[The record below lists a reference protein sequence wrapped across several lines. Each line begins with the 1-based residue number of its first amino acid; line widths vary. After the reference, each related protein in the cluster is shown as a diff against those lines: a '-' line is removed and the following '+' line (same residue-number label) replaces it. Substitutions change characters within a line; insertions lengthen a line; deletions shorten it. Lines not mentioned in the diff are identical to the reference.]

1 MQTKQLSLSTARW
14 IALTM
19 YFTGLVTY
27 PLVGVLVKLPPP
39 ASPDLLRVLPMIL
52 LAVGVADY
60 IASLVIEGIVLAQA
74 KRTKNPSGAATA
86 AIITAACGE
95 SLAVFGLVLT
105 FLGAGNWGMP
115 LYALCF
121 VHGVHLM
128 IRWPGFERVASGE
141 TYDSE
146 Q

>member
-14 IALTM
+14 IALAM

-27 PLVGVLVKLPPP
+27 PFVGALAKTTPSVP
-39 ASPDLLRVLPMIL
+39 ADVLRVLPMIL
-52 LAVGVADY
+52 LGAGLADY
-60 IASLVIEGIVLAQA
+60 IASLVIEGMILAQA
-74 KRTKNPSGAATA
+74 KRTKNPKAVATA

-95 SLAVFGLVLT
+95 GLAVFGLVLT
-105 FLGAGNWGMP
+105 FLGAGNWGVA

-128 IRWPGFERVASGE
+128 IRWPSFARVASGE

-146 Q
+146 

>member
-14 IALTM
+14 IALAM

-27 PLVGVLVKLPPP
+27 PFVGAFVKTTPSLP
-39 ASPDLLRVLPMIL
+39 AEAMRVLPMIL
-52 LAVGVADY
+52 LVAGVADY
-60 IASLVIEGIVLAQA
+60 IASLVIEGMVLVQA
-74 KRTKNPSGAATA
+74 KRTKNPKAVATA

-95 SLAVFGLVLT
+95 GLAVFGLVLT
-105 FLGAGNWGMP
+105 FLGAGSWGVA

-128 IRWPGFERVASGE
+128 IRWPNFEQVAAGDE
-141 TYDSE
+141 L
-146 Q
+146 

>member
-14 IALTM
+14 IALAM

-27 PLVGVLVKLPPP
+27 PFVGALAKPAPS
-39 ASPDLLRVLPMIL
+39 ASPELLRVLPMIL
-52 LAVGVADY
+52 LVAGVADY
-60 IASLVIEGIVLAQA
+60 IASLVIEGMLLAQA
-74 KRTKNPSGAATA
+74 KKTKNPSGVATA

-95 SLAVFGLVLT
+95 GLAVFGLVLT
-105 FLGAGNWGMP
+105 FLGAGSWGVA

-128 IRWPGFERVASGE
+128 IRWPTFERVASGE
-141 TYDSE
+141 TE
-146 Q
+146 T

>member
-14 IALTM
+14 IALAM

-27 PLVGVLVKLPPP
+27 PFVGAFVKTTPSLP
-39 ASPDLLRVLPMIL
+39 AEAMRVLPMIL
-52 LAVGVADY
+52 LGAGVVDY
-60 IASLVIEGIVLAQA
+60 VFSLFIEGMMLAQA
-74 KRTKNPSGAATA
+74 KKSGNPTGVANAVVLS
-86 AIITAACGE
+86 ACFGE
-95 SLAVFGLVLT
+95 SLAVFGLILT
-105 FLGAGNWGMP
+105 FLGAGSWGVA

-128 IRWPGFERVASGE
+128 VRWPNFARVASGE

-146 Q
+146 